1 MLVNAWAGAELDFL
15 VTWHTQWGVGG
26 GGGGGGVE
34 PLQPLDL
41 PWWWMN
47 WVCFMEGSC
56 VIHHSVCVLQTD
68 CAREDV
74 GGIETDIHIPAE
86 DHSADAA
93 SAGIRR
99 KYCVYCIGGWE
110 GVEGGGVSL
119 W

>member
-15 VTWHTQWGVGG
+15 VTWHTQWGGG
-26 GGGGGGVE
+26 GGGAPPAPGSAMVVDELGVFYGGKLCH
-34 PLQPLDL
+34 PSFCL
-41 PWWWMN
+41 
-47 WVCFMEGSC
+47 CT
-56 VIHHSVCVLQTD
+56 CVLQTD